1 MISGGSSA
9 AFSAAWS
16 SSCITRSRSS
26 AGAEHYR
33 IAEDALR
40 QPSICCQQFCKTACT
55 SLCISWA
62 VVDVLLVSQPPLGA
76 GMTQNQSS
84 PEYRG
89 EKPCRAHEWERTG
102 CAENCHGTLL
112 RKVLLQNAKRRRANS
127 LIADA
132 RRSRMQEIQY
142 QMHQLF
148 SDASS
153 AITESRKKLTSSVQE
168 KIMYFQLV
176 LVFKL
181 KSTSWNTL

>member
-26 AGAEHYR
+26 AGAEHCR
-33 IAEDALR
+33 IAEDALH
-40 QPSICCQQFCKTACT
+40 QPSICCQQFCKTARA

-84 PEYRG
+84 PEHRG

-102 CAENCHGTLL
+102 WAENSHGTLL
-112 RKVLLQNAKRRRANS
+112 RKVLLRNAKRRRANS
-127 LIADA
+127 LIAGS
-132 RRSRMQEIQY
+132 RRKRTQEIQY

-181 KSTSWNTL
+181 KSTS